1 MAPKPRACR
10 STLKLKTP
18 VPTDPAAL
26 ARRATQSRLQK
37 ARQGL
42 EALEARLR
50 ALLDDKTGS
59 VRMIYGNALPLIP
72 NEAEDRLRSIAR
84 TRREASEGC
93 ELSAAWLEETADL
106 RERIETL
113 RNTPLPEKDPSYT
126 GLPLSLS
133 TINHMGKVRTPSG
146 IRRLP
151 DVTVLLA
158 EREARKVARK
168 ARGTALFEEFQRELE
183 EAAEAKAA
191 GNVPH

>member
-26 ARRATQSRLQK
+26 ARRATKSRLQK

-42 EALEARLR
+42 ESLEARLR

-59 VRMIYGNALPLIP
+59 VRLIYGNTLPLIP
-72 NEAEDRLRSIAR
+72 NEAEGKLRSIAR
-84 TRREASEGC
+84 TKREAEGC
-93 ELSAAWLEETADL
+93 ELCAAWLEETADL

-126 GLPLSLS
+126 GPLLSLS

-168 ARGTALFEEFQRELE
+168 ARGTTLFEEFQRELE